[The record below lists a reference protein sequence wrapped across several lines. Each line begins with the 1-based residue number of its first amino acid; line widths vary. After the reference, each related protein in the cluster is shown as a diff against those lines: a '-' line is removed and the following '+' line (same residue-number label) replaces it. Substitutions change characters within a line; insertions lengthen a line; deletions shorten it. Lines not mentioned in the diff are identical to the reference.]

1 MSEKAVNELTY
12 AEASQELERIV
23 AELEAG
29 NLELEQSLAAYK
41 RGKEISENLAKRLQ
55 EAEKEIEKTTA
66 TQEEME

>member
-1 MSEKAVNELTY
+1 MSEKAVQELTY

-41 RGKEISENLAKRLQ
+41 RGKEIAENLAKRLQ
-55 EAEKEIEKTTA
+55 EAEKEIEKATA
-66 TQEEME
+66 TQEGME

>member
-1 MSEKAVNELTY
+1 MSEKAVQELTY

-41 RGKEISENLAKRLQ
+41 RGKEIAENLAKRLQ